1 MLKRIVGLKRTGI
14 LKKTGGLKKTGFLR
28 KTSTLKATSGLKK
41 TTTMR
46 KQNLDNKAKWEEIR
60 QKALSRD
67 NFKCIVCGKPATQV
81 HHIHLRSKRKDLMYN
96 LNNLV
101 SLCSEHH
108 YHKSAYRYNE
118 QTELIA
124 RVKNMNVDELLKFA
138 ETKGE

>member
-1 MLKRIVGLKRTGI
+1 MLKRTAGLKRTGT
-14 LKKTGGLKKTGFLR
+14 LKKTGGLKNTGFLR

-41 TTTMR
+41 TIAIH
-46 KQNLDNKAKWEEIR
+46 KQNVDSKAKWEEIR

-81 HHIHLRSKRKDLMYN
+81 HHIHLRSKRKDLIYN

-101 SLCSEHH
+101 SLCSKHH
-108 YHKSAYRYNE
+108 IHQSAYRYNE

-124 RVKNMNVDELLKFA
+124 RVKNMSTDELLQFA

>member
-1 MLKRIVGLKRTGI
+1 MLKRTTGLKRTGT

-41 TTTMR
+41 TTSIR
-46 KQNLDNKAKWEEIR
+46 KQSVDSKARWEEIR

-81 HHIHLRSKRKDLMYN
+81 HHIHLRSKRKDLIYN

-108 YHKSAYRYNE
+108 FHRSAYKYNE

-138 ETKGE
+138 ETNDE

>member
-1 MLKRIVGLKRTGI
+1 MLKRTAGLKRTGT
-14 LKKTGGLKKTGFLR
+14 LKKTGDLKKTGFLR

-41 TTTMR
+41 TTAIR
-46 KQNLDNKAKWEEIR
+46 KQNIDSKARWEEIR

-67 NFKCIVCGKPATQV
+67 NFRCIVCGKPATQV
-81 HHIHLRSKRKDLMYN
+81 HHIHLRSKRKDLIYN

-101 SLCSEHH
+101 CLCSKHH
-108 YHKSAYRYNE
+108 FHQSACRYNE

-124 RVKNMNVDELLKFA
+124 RVKHMNINELLQFA

>member
-1 MLKRIVGLKRTGI
+1 MLKRTTGLKRTGT
-14 LKKTGGLKKTGFLR
+14 LKKAGGLKKTGFLR

-41 TTTMR
+41 TTAIHKR
-46 KQNLDNKAKWEEIR
+46 NADSKAKWEEIR

-81 HHIHLRSKRKDLMYN
+81 HHIHLRSKRKDLIYN

-108 YHKSAYRYNE
+108 FHRSAYKYNE

-138 ETKGE
+138 ETNDE